1 MPPKPKFKKEEIIS
15 CALDIVSKQGIV
27 ALTAKHLG
35 RYRLGSSARP
45 IFTVFA
51 SMSEVQ
57 QEVRQAAMKYFDS
70 YSPKMDSD
78 IPMFKKLGIKMVHFA
93 NKEPKLFQLLFMQ
106 ENEDADTFD
115 DVYDLLSDTAKMSI
129 SAIEKDYGLSTDK
142 AKKLFENVWI
152 YTFGIGVLCA
162 TGACHFSEREL
173 SEMLSQ
179 QFNAVMTLI
188 SKDSKSK

>member
-15 CALDIVSKQGIV
+15 CALDIVSKQGIG

-35 RYRLGSSARP
+35 DMLGSSARP

-57 QEVRQAAMKYFDS
+57 QGVRQAAMEYFDS

-78 IPMFKKLGIKMVHFA
+78 IPLFKKIGIKMVRFA
-93 NKEPKLFQLLFMQ
+93 NEEPKLFQLLFMQ

-115 DVYDLLSDTAKMSI
+115 DIYGILGDTAKMSI
-129 SAIEKDYGLSTDK
+129 STIEKDYGLSTDK
-142 AKKLFENVWI
+142 AKKFFESMWI
-152 YTFGIGVLCA
+152 YTFGIGALCA

-173 SEMLSQ
+173 SEMLSA
-179 QFNAVMTLI
+179 QFEAVMLLI
-188 SKDSKSK
+188 KSENKRDF

>member
-15 CALDIVSKQGIV
+15 CALDIVSKQGIG

-35 RYRLGSSARP
+35 DKLGSSARP

-57 QEVRQAAMKYFDS
+57 QEVRQAAMEYFDS

-93 NKEPKLFQLLFMQ
+93 NEEPKLFQLLFMQ

-115 DVYDLLSDTAKMSI
+115 DIYGLLGDTAQMSI
-129 SAIEKDYGLSTDK
+129 SAIEKNYALSTDK

-152 YTFGIGVLCA
+152 YTFGIGALCA
-162 TGACHFSEREL
+162 TGACRFSEREL

>member
-15 CALDIVSKQGIV
+15 CALDIVSKQGIG

-35 RYRLGSSARP
+35 DMLGSSARP

-57 QEVRQAAMKYFDS
+57 QGVRQAAMEYFDS

-78 IPMFKKLGIKMVHFA
+78 IPLFKKIGIKMVRFA
-93 NKEPKLFQLLFMQ
+93 NEEPKLFQLLFMQ

-115 DVYDLLSDTAKMSI
+115 DIYGILGDTAKMSI
-129 SAIEKDYGLSTDK
+129 STIEKAYGLSTDK
-142 AKKLFENVWI
+142 AKKLFESMWI
-152 YTFGIGVLCA
+152 YTFGIGALCA

-188 SKDSKSK
+188 SKDSKSE

>member
-15 CALDIVSKQGIV
+15 CALDIVSKQGIG

-35 RYRLGSSARP
+35 DMLGSSARP

-57 QEVRQAAMKYFDS
+57 QGVRQAAMEYFDS

-78 IPMFKKLGIKMVHFA
+78 IPLFKKIGIKMVRFA
-93 NKEPKLFQLLFMQ
+93 NEEPKLFQLLFMQ

-115 DVYDLLSDTAKMSI
+115 DIYGILGDTAKMSI
-129 SAIEKDYGLSTDK
+129 STIEKDYGLSTDK

-152 YTFGIGVLCA
+152 YTFGIGALCA

-173 SEMLSQ
+173 SEMLSA
-179 QFNAVMTLI
+179 QFEAVMLLI
-188 SKDSKSK
+188 KSENKRDF

>member
-15 CALDIVSKQGIV
+15 CALDIVSKQGIG

-35 RYRLGSSARP
+35 DMLGSSARP

-57 QEVRQAAMKYFDS
+57 QGVRQAAMEYFDS

-78 IPMFKKLGIKMVHFA
+78 IPLFKKIGIKMVRFA
-93 NKEPKLFQLLFMQ
+93 NEEPKLFQLLFMQ

-115 DVYDLLSDTAKMSI
+115 DIYGILGDTAKMSI
-129 SAIEKDYGLSTDK
+129 STIEKDYGLSTDK
-142 AKKLFENVWI
+142 AKKFFESMWI
-152 YTFGIGVLCA
+152 YTFGIGALCA
-162 TGACHFSEREL
+162 TGACHFSEKEL

-179 QFNAVMTLI
+179 QFNAVITLI
-188 SKDSKSK
+188 SKDSKSE